1 MKNFIKAIAFAS
13 LFSSPAMAKDCA
25 PEFTEASTTVTVGGV
40 NVGANEVSRENF
52 NIRVRN
58 EGRGRCTASIRVAR
72 IDGANIG
79 SPLAYSLRSGSN
91 SIDILPTEASAATAE
106 SDFLVNGIPGG
117 ANGRAVPFIVTV
129 PTRWGI
135 EAGFRSEQFLLTLLD
150 AAGEVLDRHVLT
162 INMQIPSSVSMRLV
176 GATGTETIRSI
187 NLGTIGKERPN
198 QSDPFGVRVW
208 STSPYSVSFT
218 SENAGVLAHEAG
230 LDQIPYDLR
239 MDNMLVNLVTGSE
252 FTIPSVAP
260 PLGII
265 HRLSVQAGPATA
277 RAGSYS
283 DRVTVTVSPL

>member
-1 MKNFIKAIAFAS
+1 
-13 LFSSPAMAKDCA
+13 
-25 PEFTEASTTVTVGGV
+25 
-40 NVGANEVSRENF
+40 
-52 NIRVRN
+52 
-58 EGRGRCTASIRVAR
+58 
-72 IDGANIG
+72 
-79 SPLAYSLRSGSN
+79 
-91 SIDILPTEASAATAE
+91 
-106 SDFLVNGIPGG
+106 
-117 ANGRAVPFIVTV
+117 
-129 PTRWGI
+129 
-135 EAGFRSEQFLLTLLD
+135 
-150 AAGEVLDRHVLT
+150 
-162 INMQIPSSVSMRLV
+162 MRLV

-265 HRLSVQAGPATA
+265 HRLSVRAGPATA